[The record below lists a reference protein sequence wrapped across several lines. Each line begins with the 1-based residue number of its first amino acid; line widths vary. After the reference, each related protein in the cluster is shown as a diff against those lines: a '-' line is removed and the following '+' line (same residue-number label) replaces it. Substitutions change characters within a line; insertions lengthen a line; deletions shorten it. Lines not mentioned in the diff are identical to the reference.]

1 VAQGILVNR
10 NDSWLIARRGLPIL
24 LACLLALPALAQTRE
39 QLEIFQSL
47 PADQQRMILE
57 EMSKRNPGRN
67 QPAALQAAPTQD
79 SEKASA
85 PDDGQSLLPGFLEF
99 EELRLRAGDYLLI
112 SVAPLQEGAEVP
124 GSGTNDQ
131 RSLAEFREQLLA
143 GNPYRLDPTG
153 RLELPGS
160 LFIVLAGLTSDEA
173 KRRLDA
179 EPKLGSLEFRIAM
192 LPVEPEL
199 RPFGYDMFKADEGA
213 ELNQFVPETAIPV
226 PANYVVGPGDTLELQ
241 LIGEDGG
248 YFSLTVGRDGTVDV
262 PEIGPVA
269 VAGLR
274 FAAAKETIEKQVA
287 EQLIGIRANVTIG
300 ALRSI
305 QVFVLGEAVRP
316 GSHTVGGLATITHAL
331 IASGGVRPIG
341 SLRNIQLKRNG
352 QVVRRLDLYDLLL
365 DGDSSHDDRLQPGD
379 VIFIPPVGLTVGVSG
394 EVRRP
399 AIYELPEGA
408 VASELLRLAGGLTP
422 EADPRT
428 GRLERVDR
436 RLNRTIVDVDLTTG
450 PGRDLPLQA
459 GDMIRVER
467 IRDIFEGSVQLA
479 GHVHRPGSVQHRP
492 GMRLT
497 DLIGSIDELKPF
509 TDLHYVL
516 IRRESG
522 PSRTVSV
529 VSANLALAFKD
540 PQSPANVILQSRDQV
555 HVFDLASRR
564 ERVVTP
570 IMKDLERQ
578 SSLDQPLRVVTIG
591 GRVTVPGQ
599 YPLSE
604 NMTVS
609 ELLRAGGGLAEAAY
623 GGEAELTRYE
633 IVDGERRQTE
643 LIRINLADVVAGV
656 AAADVLL
663 QPYDY
668 LIVKEMPDWRER
680 ESVSIEGEVRFPGT
694 YPVKRGETLREVVAR
709 AGGLTDLAFAEGS
722 VFTRR
727 ELREREQRQFVVM
740 RERLQRELALL
751 SLEQAQSGIGASD
764 AMAAG
769 QQVLADL
776 ESTQAVGRLVI
787 SLQSVLT
794 AEPGSIGDI
803 VLKDGDRLMV
813 PRMTQEVTVIGEVQ
827 YASSHLLQPGVGHQ
841 DYVARAGGTTRR
853 ADEGRTFVI
862 RADGSVAQTGGS
874 AWFAG
879 GAEVRPGDT
888 IVVPI
893 NPHQMR
899 PLTFWTSITQILY
912 NIAIAVAAVNSF

>member
-1 VAQGILVNR
+1 MNR
-10 NDSWLIARRGLPIL
+10 IDPWLILRRGLPFV
-24 LACLLALPALAQTRE
+24 LACLLALPVLAQT
-39 QLEIFQSL
+39 QQQIEIFKSL
-47 PADQQRMILE
+47 PADQQRLILE
-57 EMSKRNPGRN
+57 EMAKRNAGQM
-67 QPAALQAAPTQD
+67 QPATPQATPQLETGTG
-79 SEKASA
+79 SEIG
-85 PDDGQSLLPGFLEF
+85 DGSLLFPDFSES
-99 EELRLRAGDYLLI
+99 EDPRLQAGDYLLL
-112 SVAPLQEGAEVP
+112 SVDDLQEDDEEAALGA
-124 GSGTNDQ
+124 NDR
-131 RSLAEFREQLLA
+131 RSLAEFRDSLLA
-143 GNPYRLDPTG
+143 GNPFRLDSTG
-153 RLELPGS
+153 RLSLPGS
-160 LFIVLAGLTSDEA
+160 IYIVLAGLTADEA

-179 EPKLGSLEFRIAM
+179 EPKLSNLKFRIAI

-199 RPFGYDMFKADEGA
+199 RPFGYDIFGA
-213 ELNQFVPETAIPV
+213 PDREVMNNFAPETAIPV

-241 LIGEDGG
+241 LIGEEGG

-305 QVFVLGEAVRP
+305 QIFVLGEAVRP

-331 IASGGVRPIG
+331 FASGGIRPIG

-352 QVVRRLDLYDLLL
+352 QVVQRLDLYDLLL
-365 DGDSSHDDRLQPGD
+365 SGDSSGDQRLQPGD
-379 VIFIPPVGLTVGVSG
+379 VIFIPPVGLTVGISG

-399 AIYELPEGA
+399 AIYELSEGA
-408 VASELLRLAGGLTP
+408 IASELLRLAGGLTP

-436 RLNRTIVDVDLTTG
+436 QLNRTVVDL
-450 PGRDLPLQA
+450 DLTAESGKGQRLQA
-459 GDMIRVER
+459 GDMIRIER
-467 IRDIFEGSVQLA
+467 IRDIFEGSVVLA
-479 GHVHRPGSVQHRP
+479 GHVHRPGGVQYRP

-497 DLIGSIDELKPF
+497 DLIGSLDELKPF
-509 TDLHYVL
+509 TDQHYVL

-522 PSRTVSV
+522 PMREVSV
-529 VSANLALAFKD
+529 ISADLSRAFEE
-540 PQSPANVILQSRDQV
+540 PQSAANVLLQPRDQV
-555 HVFDLASRR
+555 NVFDLASRR

-570 IMKDLERQ
+570 IIKELERQ
-578 SSLDQPLRVVTIG
+578 SSLGQPLQAVTIG

-599 YPLSE
+599 YPLSD

-609 ELLRAGGGLAEAAY
+609 ELLRAGGGLDEAAY

-643 LIRINLADVVAGV
+643 LIRVNLADVVAGV
-656 AAADVLL
+656 ASADVPLR
-663 QPYDY
+663 PYDY

-680 ESVSIEGEVRFPGT
+680 ESVTIEGEVRFPGV

-709 AGGLTDLAFAEGS
+709 AGGLTELAFAEGS

-727 ELREREQRQFVVM
+727 ELREREQRQFAVM
-740 RERLQRELALL
+740 SERLQRELALL

-776 ESTQAVGRLVI
+776 ESTEAVGRLVI
-787 SLQSVLT
+787 NLQGVLA

-803 VLKDGDRLMV
+803 VLKDGDRLVV

-827 YASSHLLQPGVGHQ
+827 YASSHLLQAGLDHH

-853 ADEGRTFVI
+853 ADESRTFVI
-862 RADGSVAQTGGS
+862 RADGSVAQTGSS